1 MFSTNGFFLKKIF
14 EIFRSYYTHIYVVAK
29 KFYDNMLIP
38 SLRIKEV
45 LEFDTIV
52 KKLGRIK

>member
-1 MFSTNGFFLKKIF
+1 MGFFKKKIF
-14 EIFRSYYTHIYVVAK
+14 EIFRGYYTHIYVVAK

-38 SLRIKEV
+38 PLRIKEV